1 MQAASASNG
10 CIQNGTTTADISTEN
25 GHDDVQLVSNGVADA
40 TPIVPLDQTN
50 QDIVRLMGQYLKS
63 VGLNRTAESLMTE
76 SGCRLD
82 HPAAAKFRQHVMDG
96 DWNKA
101 DHDLHELKSLLGEA
115 NNLVEMKFLILEQK
129 YLEYLED
136 GRVLDALHVLR
147 NELTPL
153 QHNTVRVH
161 QLSSYMMCSST
172 QELRSRTNWDGKGT
186 KSRGILMDKLQAFLP
201 ASVMLPPCRLRSL
214 LNQALEFQTLRCRHH
229 NTSQDTVF
237 TNTSLLID
245 HCCPKDS
252 FPTHTIQV
260 LNDHCDEVWFCQFS
274 PDGMK
279 LATGSKD
286 TNVIIWDVHPE
297 TCTITPRK
305 TLEGHSYG
313 AAYMSWNSDSTHLI
327 ACGPEESPEVW
338 LWNIETEKCLKVSQS
353 PEDVLTCCAWNK
365 DNNKFVVG
373 GIRGHFYQC
382 DMEGNIL
389 DTWEGVRVNCLWCR
403 QDGKSVLASDTH
415 HRIRSYNFD
424 ELCDNN
430 VLQEEHPIMA
440 FSVDRNDRLALL
452 NVATQGVHLWDL
464 QDRCLVRRFQG
475 VTQGHFTIH
484 STFGGTNQDF
494 IASGS
499 EDNQVYIWHIRNE
512 LPIATLPGHT
522 RTVNCVAWN
531 PVHCNMLVSVSDD
544 CTIRV
549 WGPKDKVPKPTGVSS
564 SSSDSSNNSSST
576 WNDMVS

>member
-1 MQAASASNG
+1 MQAATASNG
-10 CIQNGTTTADISTEN
+10 CIQNGASSGGVTTEN
-25 GHDDVQLVSNGVADA
+25 GHEDA
-40 TPIVPLDQTN
+40 TNGIADNPIISLDQTN
-50 QDIVRLMGQYLKS
+50 QDIVRLIGQYLKS
-63 VGLNRTAESLMTE
+63 EGLNRTADSLMLE

-82 HPAAAKFRQHVMDG
+82 HPAAAKFRQHIMDG
-96 DWNKA
+96 DWTKA
-101 DHDLHELKSLLGEA
+101 DHDLQELKGLLGEA

-172 QELRSRTNWDGKGT
+172 QELRSRTNWEGKGA
-186 KSRGILMDKLQAFLP
+186 KSRSMLMDKLQKFLP
-201 ASVMLPPCRLRSL
+201 ASVMLPPCRLRAL
-214 LNQALEFQTLRCRHH
+214 LNQALEFQTLRCSHH
-229 NTSQDTVF
+229 NTAQGSILN
-237 TNTSLLID
+237 NTSLLVD
-245 HCCPKDS
+245 HCCPKDE
-252 FPTHTIQV
+252 FPTHTIQI

-274 PDGMK
+274 PDGLK

-297 TCTITPRK
+297 TCTISLRK

-313 AAYMSWNSDSTHLI
+313 AAYISWNSDSTHLI

-338 LWNIETEKCLKVSQS
+338 LWNVETEKCLKVSQS

-424 ELCDNN
+424 ELADHN
-430 VLQEEHPIMA
+430 VLQEDHPIMA
-440 FSVDRNDRLALL
+440 FSVDQNDRLALL

-464 QDRCLVRRFQG
+464 HDRCLVRRFQG

-484 STFGGTNQDF
+484 STFGGANQDF
-494 IASGS
+494 VASGS

-531 PVHCNMLVSVSDD
+531 PVHSHMLVSVSDD
-544 CTIRV
+544 CTVRV
-549 WGPKDKVPKPTGVSS
+549 WGPKDKVPKPLVSS
-564 SSSDSSNNSSST
+564 SSSDSSNNSGS